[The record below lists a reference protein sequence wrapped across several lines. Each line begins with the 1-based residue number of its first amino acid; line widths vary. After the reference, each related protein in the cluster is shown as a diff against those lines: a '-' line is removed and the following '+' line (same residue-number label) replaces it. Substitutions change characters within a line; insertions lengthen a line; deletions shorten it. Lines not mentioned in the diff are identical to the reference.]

1 MDSFHFFYFRYFFYF
16 PNIIDHIIMNV
27 LIMKTMYW
35 KDNKLFLIDQ
45 TRLPDEVIYY
55 ECKTYKD
62 VIDAIKTMKVR
73 GAPAIGVAAA
83 FAMALAEIAGEN
95 MEKSANEIKNARPTA
110 VNLSWAVERVLNSK
124 SPIEEALR
132 MYDEDVHTNMAIGKN
147 GAAIIDDGDTVL
159 THCNAGALA
168 CVDYGTALGVLRA
181 AHDEGKNIKVICDET
196 RPLCQGARL
205 SVFEMQEEK
214 IPVKLAVDSAAGH
227 LMQKGMVNKVVVGA
241 DRVAKGGVANKIG
254 SLMVAL
260 AAKRFNVPFYVAAPE
275 STFDIENSIYDV
287 EIEERDAD
295 EVIYFGNTR
304 VAPEGTEVENPAFD
318 IIPSDLITGIIT
330 EKGIIKPF

>member
-1 MDSFHFFYFRYFFYF
+1 
-16 PNIIDHIIMNV
+16 
-27 LIMKTMYW
+27 MKTMYW

-45 TRLPDEVIYY
+45 TLLPDEIVYH

-62 VIDAIKTMKVR
+62 VIAAIKTMKVR

-83 FAMALAEIAGEN
+83 FGMVLAESAREDI
-95 MEKSANEIKNARPTA
+95 EKAADEIKNARPTA
-110 VNLSWAVERVLNSK
+110 VNLSWAVDRILNSE
-124 SPIEEALR
+124 SFIDEAML
-132 MYDEDVHTNMAIGKN
+132 MYNEDIQTNKAIGKN
-147 GAAIIDDGDTVL
+147 GAAVIDDGDTVL

-181 AHDEGKNIKVICDET
+181 ANNEGKKIKVICDET

-205 SVFEMQEEK
+205 SVFEMQQEK

-227 LMQKGMVNKVVVGA
+227 LMQKGMVNKVVIGA

-254 SLMVAL
+254 SLLVAL
-260 AAKRFNVPFYVAAPE
+260 AAKRFNIPFYVAAPK
-275 STFDIENSIYDV
+275 STFDSENSIYDV

-295 EVIYFGNTR
+295 EVLYFGKCR

-318 IIPSDLITGIIT
+318 IVPSDLITGIIT
-330 EKGIIKPF
+330 EDGIIEPI

>member
-1 MDSFHFFYFRYFFYF
+1 
-16 PNIIDHIIMNV
+16 
-27 LIMKTMYW
+27 MKTMYW

-45 TRLPDEVIYY
+45 TLLPDEIIYH

-62 VIDAIKTMKVR
+62 VISAIKTMKVR

-83 FAMALAEIAGEN
+83 FGVVLADISGEDILKAGAEI
-95 MEKSANEIKNARPTA
+95 KDARPTA
-110 VNLSWAVERVLNSK
+110 VNLAWAVDRVLNSK
-124 SPIEEALR
+124 SPLDEALI
-132 MYDEDVHTNMAIGKN
+132 MYDEDVKTNMAIGRN
-147 GAAIIDDGDTVL
+147 GSEIIEDGDTIL

-181 AHDEGKNIKVICDET
+181 AHDDGKNIKVICDET

-205 SVFEMQEEK
+205 SVFEMQQEN

-260 AAKRFNVPFYVAAPE
+260 AAKRFNIPFYVAAPK
-275 STFDIENSIYDV
+275 STFDSENSIYDV

-295 EVIYFGNTR
+295 EVIYFGNSR

-330 EKGIIKPF
+330 EEGIIKPFQ

>member
-1 MDSFHFFYFRYFFYF
+1 
-16 PNIIDHIIMNV
+16 
-27 LIMKTMYW
+27 MKTMYW

-45 TRLPDEVIYY
+45 TRLPDEVVYL
-55 ECKTYKD
+55 ECKNYKD
-62 VIDAIKTMKVR
+62 VINAIKTMKVR

-83 FAMALAEIAGEN
+83 FAMALAEIAGEDL
-95 MEKSANEIKNARPTA
+95 EKSANEIKNARPTA
-110 VNLSWAVERVLNSK
+110 VNLFWAVERVLNSK
-124 SPIEEALR
+124 SAIEEALR
-132 MYDEDVHTNMAIGKN
+132 MYDEDIQTNIAIGKN
-147 GAAIIDDGDTVL
+147 GASVIDDGDTVL

-168 CVDYGTALGVLRA
+168 CVDYGTALGVIRA

-205 SVFEMQEEK
+205 SVFEMQNEK

-275 STFDIENSIYDV
+275 STFDSENSIYDV

-330 EKGIIKPF
+330 EKGIVKPF

>member
-1 MDSFHFFYFRYFFYF
+1 
-16 PNIIDHIIMNV
+16 
-27 LIMKTMYW
+27 MKTMYW
-35 KDNKLFLIDQ
+35 KDDKLFLIDQ
-45 TRLPDEVIYY
+45 TLLPDKIIYH

-62 VIDAIKTMKVR
+62 VINAIKTMKVR

-83 FAMALAEIAGEN
+83 FGVVLAEISGEDIN
-95 MEKSANEIKNARPTA
+95 KAADEIKSARPTA
-110 VNLSWAVERVLNSK
+110 VNLVWAVDRVLGANSFIDEAK
-124 SPIEEALR
+124 KMYEE
-132 MYDEDVHTNMAIGKN
+132 DIKTNMAIGKN
-147 GAAIIDDGDTVL
+147 GAEIIDDGDTIL

-168 CVDYGTALGVLRA
+168 CVDYGTALGVFRA
-181 AHDEGKNIKVICDET
+181 AHDSGKKITVICDET

-205 SVFEMQEEK
+205 SIFEMQQEN

-227 LMQKGMVNKVVVGA
+227 LMQKGMVNKVVIGA

-260 AAKRFNVPFYVAAPE
+260 AAKRFNVPFYVAAPK
-275 STFDIENSIYDV
+275 STFDCENSIFDV

-295 EVIYFGNTR
+295 EVIFFGDSR
-304 VAPEGTEVENPAFD
+304 VTPIGTEVENPAFD
-318 IIPSDLITGIIT
+318 IVPSDLITGIIT